1 MTWATGVYAVGGP
14 VFSLYAGG
22 EQLPA
27 EVTTQLEEGGF
38 LPLVPH
44 ELQLD
49 YSYFTAEQ
57 VLKVR
62 APSCSSRSR
71 ANRVTRT
78 LSAWEGGPHGISVC
92 RVCGGFLRVHVT
104 QQRLRTVHTPMRQ
117 TLFSPLP
124 LRPNAT

>member
-62 APSCSSRSR
+62 APSCSSRLASESR
-71 ANRVTRT
+71 HAHALSLGRRTTRHFCVPCVWRIPPC
-78 LSAWEGGPHGISVC
+78 ACHAAAFAHGAYTNAPDA
-92 RVCGGFLRVHVT
+92 L
-104 QQRLRTVHTPMRQ
+104 LTP
-117 TLFSPLP
+117 TPP
-124 LRPNAT
+124 P